1 MSDDLVEGYCDPRF
15 QAVRDQFAQ
24 ALASGFDTGASV
36 AVEHQGEMVVNLWGG
51 YKDREKTD
59 PWSDDT
65 LINVFSTTK
74 AITATCFLQLVERG
88 KVDLDALVG
97 DYWPEYACNGKEKT
111 RVSDFLCHR
120 AAMHGFQ
127 GGVPQFDYR
136 HWDQWTEALAQQRPF
151 REPGTT
157 QGYHALTYGWL
168 VGELIRRIDGRS
180 VGQYFH
186 EEIAEP
192 FNLDFK
198 IGLGDQDIQRCGDI
212 LVDPQPTPWVL
223 MAIAIAPDF
232 VLPKSLRSLKS
243 FLRMGDLKVAFASKA
258 AQLGGTNTREMNTR
272 EWREAEIPSANGH
285 GTAESLA
292 KLFGILSSGGERDGK
307 RIISTET
314 LKLAL
319 TPLSEGPDTVILG
332 EPIRFGVGYDLGLGI
347 TTIRG
352 TPHPSRIFGHCGVG
366 GTVAFGDP
374 ETGLGYGFL
383 CNRMHKPKDLYQ
395 TSNRLTRTVLD
406 IVS

>member
-1 MSDDLVEGYCDPRF
+1 VSDPLVAGYCDPRF
-15 QAVRDQFAQ
+15 HAVRDQFAQ
-24 ALASGFDTGASV
+24 ALASGFDTGASI

-51 YKDREKTD
+51 YKDRGKTD

-74 AITATCFLQLVERG
+74 AITATCLLQLIERG
-88 KVDLDALVG
+88 HVDLSALVG

-180 VGQYFH
+180 VGQYFR

-198 IGLGDQDIQRCGDI
+198 IGLESQDIQRCGDI
-212 LVDPQPTPWVL
+212 LVDPQPTPWAL

-258 AQLGGTNTREMNTR
+258 AQPGEIIRE
-272 EWREAEIPSANGH
+272 
-285 GTAESLA
+285 
-292 KLFGILSSGGERDGK
+292 SGGRP
-307 RIISTET
+307 RYPQQT
-314 LKLAL
+314 
-319 TPLSEGPDTVILG
+319 
-332 EPIRFGVGYDLGLGI
+332 
-347 TTIRG
+347 
-352 TPHPSRIFGHCGVG
+352 
-366 GTVAFGDP
+366 GTVQPSPSPNSLVF
-374 ETGLGYGFL
+374 
-383 CNRMHKPKDLYQ
+383 
-395 TSNRLTRTVLD
+395 
-406 IVS
+406 

>member
-1 MSDDLVEGYCDPRF
+1 MSDPLVAGYCDPRF
-15 QAVRDQFAQ
+15 HAVRDQFGQ
-24 ALASGFDTGASV
+24 ALASGFDTGASI

-51 YKDREKTD
+51 YKDRGKTD

-74 AITATCFLQLVERG
+74 AITATCLLQLIERG
-88 KVDLDALVG
+88 QVDLNALVG

-111 RVSDFLCHR
+111 RVSDFVCHR

-180 VGQYFH
+180 VGQYFR

-198 IGLGDQDIQRCGDI
+198 IGLEDHDIQRCGDI
-212 LVDPQPTPWVL
+212 LVDPQPTPCAL
-223 MAIAIAPDF
+223 MTIARAPDF

-243 FLRMGDLKVAFASKA
+243 FLRMGDLKVAFSSKA
-258 AQLGGTNTREMNTR
+258 SSPDGIEMNTE
-272 EWREAEIPSANGH
+272 EWRQAEIPSANGH
-285 GTAESLA
+285 GTAAALA
-292 KLFGILSSGGERDGK
+292 KLFGVLSTGGERDGHK
-307 RIISTET
+307 IMDPAT
-314 LKLAL
+314 LKLAT
-319 TPLSEGPDTVILG
+319 TPLSEGPDTVIFG
-332 EPIRFGVGYDLGLGI
+332 APIRFGVGYDLGLGT
-347 TTIRG
+347 TTIG
-352 TPHPSRIFGHCGVG
+352 SAPHPERLFGHCGVG

-374 ETGLGYGFL
+374 EHGLGYGFL
-383 CNRMHKPKDLYQ
+383 CNRMHNPKTLYR
-395 TSNRLTRTVLD
+395 TSNQLTKTLLE
-406 IVS
+406 IVN